1 MYRTGDQPMIT
12 TRIATTADAKAL
24 LAIYT
29 PYVEQTAIT
38 FEYDVPTLE
47 EFTSRIQN
55 TLRKFPYIIAE
66 ENNQILGYAYASPFK
81 ERAAY
86 GWSVETS
93 IYVKQDKRQK
103 GIGRILY
110 DRLEEI
116 LKKQGILN
124 VNACIGYPQIEDEYL
139 TQDSVRFHE
148 KLGYSMVGTFHKCGY
163 KFGRWYDM
171 VWMEKFIGEHD
182 TSGNQPEVIP
192 FTQLK

>member
-1 MYRTGDQPMIT
+1 MIT
-12 TRIATTADAKAL
+12 TRTAIPADAKAL

-55 TLRKFPYIIAE
+55 TLQKFPYIIAE

-93 IYVKQDKRQK
+93 IYVKQDERQK

-124 VNACIGYPQIEDEYL
+124 VNACIGYPQVEDEYL

-182 TSGNQPEVIP
+182 TSGNQPEVIAFP
-192 FTQLK
+192 ELENSAL

>member
-1 MYRTGDQPMIT
+1 MIT
-12 TRIATTADAKAL
+12 TRTATPADAKAL
-24 LAIYT
+24 LTIYT

-47 EFTSRIQN
+47 EFTSRIQT
-55 TLRKFPYIIAE
+55 TLKKFPYIIAE
-66 ENNQILGYAYASPFK
+66 EDNEILGYAYASPFK

-93 IYVKQDKRQK
+93 IYVKQNQRQK
-103 GIGRILY
+103 GIGRLLY
-110 DRLEEI
+110 DRLEGI

-182 TSGNQPEVIP
+182 TSGNQSEVIA
-192 FTQLK
+192 FGQLK